1 MIITVNLHLHV
12 YNSYS
17 ESFHFGM
24 ANVFHFKRKYYKHEG
39 YDFLISKQSFE

>member
-17 ESFHFGM
+17 ESFRFGM

-39 YDFLISKQSFE
+39 YDLFNQQTIF